1 MFQRFNLPGHREIR
15 CTNLGWGPSC
25 RSALTEPRPAKCR
38 RGYPDEREPPSR
50 IVASLDRKPST
61 CALAFRSRGTD
72 CYGGAQHRPTQFPAG
87 RFPSPLE
94 LARWPDYGYLGGM
107 RFRPCLAVVVTASL
121 AATGCKKEEIQ
132 VYRAPKDIASAGAV
146 ASGSV
151 MPAAAP
157 RATPDA
163 SAERPPW
170 TVPDGW
176 KEKPR
181 DGTSMRIASYGVTA
195 PDGRSVDISVVPLGP
210 VAGSELDNVN
220 RWRRELKLGE
230 IGQADLGGL
239 TASAS
244 IGTMAGKLY
253 DMVGDQPT
261 LDGKFKARTVAAI
274 LSTGGTTVFFK
285 MIGEDALVTEN
296 KPKFLAWL
304 KSVDTGDAS
313 PSSPSPTAAPAPTI
327 PTTPPG
333 MAGPVSP
340 PPSTDLPQWEVPDG
354 WKPKAATTMRLA
366 SFVVGADGDL
376 SVVALGPAAGG
387 TLANVNRWRSQLGLS
402 ALTDAELG
410 AATTSVTLASG
421 PTATVV
427 EVTGEGQFAGRKTLA
442 AIIARPDRTWFYKLS
457 GESGLVTAE
466 KERFVKFIKS
476 VKY

>member
-1 MFQRFNLPGHREIR
+1 
-15 CTNLGWGPSC
+15 
-25 RSALTEPRPAKCR
+25 
-38 RGYPDEREPPSR
+38 
-50 IVASLDRKPST
+50 
-61 CALAFRSRGTD
+61 
-72 CYGGAQHRPTQFPAG
+72 
-87 RFPSPLE
+87 
-94 LARWPDYGYLGGM
+94 
-107 RFRPCLAVVVTASL
+107 
-121 AATGCKKEEIQ
+121 
-132 VYRAPKDIASAGAV
+132 
-146 ASGSV
+146 
-151 MPAAAP
+151 
-157 RATPDA
+157 
-163 SAERPPW
+163 
-170 TVPDGW
+170 
-176 KEKPR
+176 
-181 DGTSMRIASYGVTA
+181 MRIASYGVTA

-285 MIGEDALVTEN
+285 MIGEDALATEN

-313 PSSPSPTAAPAPTI
+313 PSSPSPTAAPA
-327 PTTPPG
+327 G
-333 MAGPVSP
+333 MAGPVAP

-410 AATTSVTLASG
+410 AATTYVTLSSG

-466 KERFVKFIKS
+466 KDRFVKFIKS

>member
-1 MFQRFNLPGHREIR
+1 
-15 CTNLGWGPSC
+15 
-25 RSALTEPRPAKCR
+25 
-38 RGYPDEREPPSR
+38 
-50 IVASLDRKPST
+50 
-61 CALAFRSRGTD
+61 
-72 CYGGAQHRPTQFPAG
+72 
-87 RFPSPLE
+87 
-94 LARWPDYGYLGGM
+94 
-107 RFRPCLAVVVTASL
+107 
-121 AATGCKKEEIQ
+121 
-132 VYRAPKDIASAGAV
+132 
-146 ASGSV
+146 
-151 MPAAAP
+151 
-157 RATPDA
+157 
-163 SAERPPW
+163 
-170 TVPDGW
+170 
-176 KEKPR
+176 
-181 DGTSMRIASYGVTA
+181 
-195 PDGRSVDISVVPLGP
+195 
-210 VAGSELDNVN
+210 
-220 RWRRELKLGE
+220 
-230 IGQADLGGL
+230 
-239 TASAS
+239 
-244 IGTMAGKLY
+244 MAGKLY

>member
-1 MFQRFNLPGHREIR
+1 
-15 CTNLGWGPSC
+15 
-25 RSALTEPRPAKCR
+25 
-38 RGYPDEREPPSR
+38 
-50 IVASLDRKPST
+50 
-61 CALAFRSRGTD
+61 
-72 CYGGAQHRPTQFPAG
+72 
-87 RFPSPLE
+87 
-94 LARWPDYGYLGGM
+94 M

-132 VYRAPKDIASAGAV
+132 VYQAPKDIASAGAV
-146 ASGSV
+146 ASGTE
-151 MPAAAP
+151 MPATSPHANPAAG
-157 RATPDA
+157 
-163 SAERPPW
+163 AERPPW

-181 DGTSMRIASYGVTA
+181 EGTSMRIASYGVTA

-230 IGQADLGGL
+230 ISQVDLAGL
-239 TASAS
+239 TTSAS
-244 IGTMAGKLY
+244 IGTMAGKLF

-313 PSSPSPTAAPAPTI
+313 APSAASAGAPASIPAPAPSA
-327 PTTPPG
+327 TPPG
-333 MAGPVSP
+333 MAGPVVA

-366 SFVVGADGDL
+366 SFGVGADGDL
-376 SVVALGPAAGG
+376 SVVALGPGAGG
-387 TLANVNRWRSQLGLS
+387 TLANVNRWRGQLGLASLSEAELATGTS
-402 ALTDAELG
+402 AL
-410 AATTSVTLASG
+410 SLAG
-421 PTATVV
+421 GQTATLVDL
-427 EVTGEGQFAGRKTLA
+427 TGAGQFAGRKILA
-442 AIIARPDRTWFYKLS
+442 AIIPRPDRTWFYKLS
-457 GESGLVTAE
+457 GDAALVTAE
-466 KERFVKFIKS
+466 KDRFVKFIKS

>member
-1 MFQRFNLPGHREIR
+1 MDG
-15 CTNLGWGPSC
+15 
-25 RSALTEPRPAKCR
+25 
-38 RGYPDEREPPSR
+38 D
-50 IVASLDRKPST
+50 
-61 CALAFRSRGTD
+61 
-72 CYGGAQHRPTQFPAG
+72 GGAQHRPTHFRA
-87 RFPSPLE
+87 RIFPSPLE
-94 LARWPDYGYLGGM
+94 LARWPEDGYLGGM

-132 VYRAPKDIASAGAV
+132 VYQAPKDIASAGMV
-146 ASGSV
+146 ASGAE
-151 MPAAAP
+151 MPAASPHANP
-157 RATPDA
+157 AVPG
-163 SAERPPW
+163 AERPPW

-230 IGQADLGGL
+230 ISQADLSGL
-239 TASAS
+239 TTSAP
-244 IGTMAGKLY
+244 IGTMTGKLF

-261 LDGKFKARTVAAI
+261 LDGKFKPRTVAAI

-313 PSSPSPTAAPAPTI
+313 NPAAASAASPAPAVP
-327 PTTPPG
+327 PPG
-333 MAGPVSP
+333 MAGPVVA
-340 PPSTDLPQWEVPDG
+340 PPSTDLPEWEVPAG
-354 WKPKAATTMRLA
+354 WKSKPATTMRLA

-376 SVVALGPAAGG
+376 SVVALGPGAGG
-387 TLANVNRWRSQLGLS
+387 TLANVNRWRGQLGLASLSEAELATGTS
-402 ALTDAELG
+402 AL
-410 AATTSVTLASG
+410 SLAG
-421 PTATVV
+421 GQTATLVDL
-427 EVTGEGQFAGRKTLA
+427 TGVGQFAGRKILA
-442 AIIARPDRTWFYKLS
+442 AIIPQPDRTWFYKLS
-457 GESGLVTAE
+457 GDSALVTAE
-466 KERFVKFIKS
+466 KDRFVKFIKS